1 MRTRTLLLLAVAC
14 GLAILLAGGIRL
26 LTISSD
32 DEPADL
38 AIGATGAAGDAR
50 VTVLSASEAD
60 ERLVVE
66 VRISGVD
73 DPSGISGFE
82 LLAGSVIDPVAADE
96 PDQCRAITV
105 EPATCDLVF
114 DVSDVVGTARVLRFH
129 RGEQQ
134 VRWALA

>member
-32 DEPADL
+32 DDPADL
-38 AIGATGAAGDAR
+38 KIGATGAAGDAR
-50 VTVLSASEAD
+50 VTVLSATESD
-60 ERLVVE
+60 ERLVVT
-66 VRISGVD
+66 VRFSGVD
-73 DPSGISGFE
+73 DPDGINGFE
-82 LLAGSVIDPVAADE
+82 LLAGSVIDPASATA
-96 PDQCRAITV
+96 PGQCRTLSLQ
-105 EPATCDLVF
+105 PTTCDLVF
-114 DVSDVVGTARVLRFH
+114 DVADVVGTARVLRFH